1 MAKFPEDMKYFAQY
15 MLKRPTTFG
24 QTLPNHVRWPEGSGE
39 SGEILED
46 PLPSVGS
53 CESERL
59 PRKRSS
65 STSSAELRGQL
76 VDSVKQKYAKADD
89 GVIDYEKG
97 SHDAQLKREKNAQA
111 SKRSRTRS
119 KTMQQRLDESE
130 KGRKLA
136 EEESRQ
142 DRELR
147 LKAEEKARQAQEK
160 ERQEREQRLQAEE
173 GIRQRDKEIERLKKP
188 K

>member
-1 MAKFPEDMKYFAQY
+1 MAMFPEDVRYSERYKLNRTVAQT
-15 MLKRPTTFG
+15 PE
-24 QTLPNHVRWPEGSGE
+24 NHGRWPEGSGE
-39 SGEILED
+39 SGANPAIHSLLLE
-46 PLPSVGS
+46 VGTCRAKS
-53 CESERL
+53 
-59 PRKRSS
+59 RKRSS
-65 STSSAELRGQL
+65 CTSSA
-76 VDSVKQKYAKADD
+76 
-89 GVIDYEKG
+89 G
-97 SHDAQLKREKNAQA
+97 SHDAQLKRLRNAQA

-119 KTMQQRLDESE
+119 KTMQQRLDESV

-147 LKAEEKARQAQEK
+147 LKAEE
-160 ERQEREQRLQAEE
+160 